1 MRRRFERT
9 RERDCGFYGT
19 TSENN
24 LNTSNDEAYKQIK
37 PETDITV
44 EEARAFWDN
53 LFSKAIEPKV
63 DNIEDLPDVFEEED
77 EIDALPALAE

>member
-24 LNTSNDEAYKQIK
+24 LNQDGYKQIK
-37 PETDITV
+37 PEV
-44 EEARAFWDN
+44 EKPIEEIQAYWDN

>member
-24 LNTSNDEAYKQIK
+24 LNQDGYKQIK
-37 PETDITV
+37 PEV
-44 EEARAFWDN
+44 EKPIEEIQAFWDN
-53 LFSKAIEPKV
+53 LFNNMLAENEKVGTIEELPEV
-63 DNIEDLPDVFEEED
+63 DKEVD
-77 EIDALPALAE
+77 EIDALPELV